1 MLPTSLCSGQIALQ
15 IAQNLN
21 AQREREGPTGVLSHV
36 SRFVALP
43 HTEGCGVSSGDSE
56 EIFKRTLVGYLLQ
69 PYALLDTHTHTIT

>member
-21 AQREREGPTGVLSHV
+21 AQREREGSTGVLSHV

-69 PYALLDTHTHTIT
+69 PYALLETHSG